1 MGVFQQ
7 PARILQEMCMWPALL
22 LALGAG
28 LSTMI
33 GSLLGLVMKN
43 PGPRF
48 ISFTVGFSAG
58 IMIFISFGE
67 LLPGAIT
74 TEGVGFLKA
83 HAAFFSGMAG
93 YFLIDLIVP
102 HDYLGQHDHAQRK
115 DEPLGLTPHHT
126 MERTGV
132 LVALGLSIHNIP
144 DGMAIFVAGA
154 KDFRLG
160 LAIAVAI
167 AIHNIPMGLAI
178 SAPIYNA
185 TGNRKKAF
193 LWSFFSGLTG
203 IIGAGLAAIVLMP
216 FLSDTVM
223 GFVFAVVGGIM
234 VVIAIDELV
243 PAAKELSSEHT
254 PMVGVIA
261 GMIVTMITLWLLE

>member
-1 MGVFQQ
+1 
-7 PARILQEMCMWPALL
+7 MWTALL

-33 GSLLGLVMKN
+33 GSLIGLVMRN
-43 PGPRF
+43 PGPKF

-58 IMIFISFGE
+58 IMIFISFVE
-67 LLPGAIT
+67 FLSGAIT
-74 TEGVGFLKA
+74 TEGVGYLKA

-93 YFLIDLIVP
+93 YFLIDLFVP
-102 HDYLGQHDHAQRK
+102 HDYLGQHDHAPGQ
-115 DEPLGLTPHHT
+115 EGSLGLSAHHT
-126 MERTGV
+126 MERTGA

-144 DGMAIFVAGA
+144 EGMAIFVAGV
-154 KDFRLG
+154 KDIHLG
-160 LAIAVAI
+160 FAIAAAIAV
-167 AIHNIPMGLAI
+167 HNIPLGLAI

-185 TGNRKKAF
+185 TASMKKAF
-193 LWSFFSGLTG
+193 LWSFFAGLSG
-203 IIGAGLAAIVLMP
+203 IIGACLAAIVLMP

-254 PMVGVIA
+254 PIVGVMA
-261 GMIVTMITLWLLE
+261 GMIVTMISLWLLE

>member
-1 MGVFQQ
+1 
-7 PARILQEMCMWPALL
+7 
-22 LALGAG
+22 
-28 LSTMI
+28 
-33 GSLLGLVMKN
+33 
-43 PGPRF
+43 
-48 ISFTVGFSAG
+48 
-58 IMIFISFGE
+58 
-67 LLPGAIT
+67 
-74 TEGVGFLKA
+74 
-83 HAAFFSGMAG
+83 MAG
-93 YFLIDLIVP
+93 YFLIDLLVP
-102 HDYLGQHDHAQRK
+102 HDYLGQHDHALVK
-115 DEPLGLTPHHT
+115 DEPLGLNPHHT

-154 KDFRLG
+154 KDIHLG

-167 AIHNIPMGLAI
+167 AIHNIPLGLAI
-178 SAPIYNA
+178 SAPIYHA
-185 TGNRKKAF
+185 TASRKKAF

-254 PMVGVIA
+254 PMVGVIT
-261 GMIVTMITLWLLE
+261 GMFVTMITLWLLE